1 MKDQIE
7 IFGLF
12 LFFEEKRRQH
22 DEYIRWR
29 MNKGFKNDIW
39 KIF

>member
-22 DEYIRWR
+22 DGYILWR
-29 MNKGFKNDIW
+29 I
-39 KIF
+39 KI